1 MSISK
6 INPKNTEAWKML
18 IKKREEISG
27 IQIIDL
33 FDSSKNRIENFSIEF
48 DNMFLDF
55 SKNIINDETFE
66 LLLKLCEDCELKKN
80 IKSLFNGDKIN
91 ETENRSV
98 LHTALSCL
106 LYTSDAAD
114 E

>member
-1 MSISK
+1 MSLSK

-18 IKKREEISG
+18 IKKREEIAG

-33 FDSSKNRIENFSIEF
+33 FDSSKNRIEKFSIEF

-80 IKSLFNGDKIN
+80 IKSLFNGEKIN

-98 LHTALSCL
+98 LHTALRDFNLSL
-106 LYTSDAAD
+106 IHI
-114 E
+114 